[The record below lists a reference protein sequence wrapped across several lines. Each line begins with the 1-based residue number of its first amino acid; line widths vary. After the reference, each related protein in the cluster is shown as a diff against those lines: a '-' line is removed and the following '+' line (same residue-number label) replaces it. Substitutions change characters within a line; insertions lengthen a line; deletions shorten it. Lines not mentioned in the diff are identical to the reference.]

1 VNALLLNK
9 KEFLA
14 KEIVLK
20 KVICDHLWACKTMA
34 ESAVISKRK
43 YFLNRHFHIY

>member
-14 KEIVLK
+14 KEVVLK
-20 KVICDHLWACKTMA
+20 QIICNHIWACKTMA
-34 ESAVISKRK
+34 GSAIISKRK
-43 YFLNRHFHIY
+43 DFLNRHFQMY